1 MHPGKK
7 IAVVAN
13 PLKRIVIA
21 EIDQKLVDAI
31 CFNNGSYWSQWTS
44 CKI

>member
-13 PLKRIVIA
+13 PPVRLLKRIVIA

-31 CFNNGSYWSQWTS
+31 CFNNGSY
-44 CKI
+44 